1 MAISSDYAYKL
12 PHIMYLREYELLLS
26 ICKFNYS
33 ELGKYKSSQK
43 SYFLKIIFQGKKL
56 THIVYSYTI
65 KRQKCN
71 LIKMKVLLEKFNA
84 TLNDS
89 RYAVYSV
96 YLLLK
101 IILGKVYFL
110 PEVPVPVYQC
120 PPLSLVQFSQVIY
133 LIVSDIF
140 YEEN

>member
-1 MAISSDYAYKL
+1 M
-12 PHIMYLREYELLLS
+12 LLLM
-26 ICKFNYS
+26 IR
-33 ELGKYKSSQK
+33 G
-43 SYFLKIIFQGKKL
+43 
-56 THIVYSYTI
+56 T
-65 KRQKCN
+65 
-71 LIKMKVLLEKFNA
+71 
-84 TLNDS
+84 
-89 RYAVYSV
+89 VYSV